1 MDEFLISE
9 LHFNFI
15 QKFGGSFYNTIPD
28 NHFVYDNDKE
38 VYLVDEKKVS
48 EMAEESLKI
57 NQNLFLL
64 GKTLNFENKVI

>member
-1 MDEFLISE
+1 MDFLESE
-9 LHFNFI
+9 LRFKF
-15 QKFGGSFYNTIPD
+15 QKKFGGTFYNTIPD
-28 NHFVYDNDKE
+28 NLFVYDNDKE

-48 EMAEESLKI
+48 EIAEESLKM